1 MKRINLF
8 IVCLLLLCV
17 QLQAQS
23 SEVSTDTA
31 TSQLNATE
39 EMIAYDKMEV
49 PCYTIEMPVN
59 EDVAKDAIKK
69 RFKQMGADIKD
80 RKGFMEFKNV
90 SIPEIRQGKLVDA
103 YIHVDRK
110 SKKEKES
117 SIVSV
122 IITDPGVAPVATMA
136 REAGAAGASGAFA
149 LLSSLHQNSSDYALE
164 LAIKKQEDAVK
175 KADKEYNNL
184 IEDAEDLQNKLKK
197 TQNEIEANKNKQVQQ
212 AEVVK
217 KEKEALQ
224 QIQARRRTIPAN
236 N

>member
-1 MKRINLF
+1 MKRINL
-8 IVCLLLLCV
+8 IIACLLLLSV
-17 QLQAQS
+17 QIQAQS
-23 SEVSTDTA
+23 SEVNPDTA
-31 TSQLNATE
+31 ITKLNPVE
-39 EMIAYDKMEV
+39 GMIAYDKMEV
-49 PCYTIEMPVN
+49 PCYNIEVPVN

-69 RFKQMGADIKD
+69 RFKQMGADIKE

-117 SIVSV
+117 SVVSLV
-122 IITDPGVAPVATMA
+122 ITDPGVAPAATMA
-136 REAGAAGASGAFA
+136 RESGEGGASGAFA
-149 LLSSLHQNSSDYALE
+149 LLSSLHENSSDYALE

-184 IEDAEDLQNKLKK
+184 IKDAEELQSKLKR
-197 TQNEIEANKNKQVQQ
+197 TQNDIEANKNKQVQQ
-212 AEVVK
+212 AEVLK

-224 QIQARRRTIPAN
+224 QIQARRRTIPPN